1 MHQTATKKIQPM
13 IKGGIK
19 IVKIVKVGDKSFMGF
34 NHISLRAGQ
43 ITLNLMAGS
52 AKHQKGGLFAK
63 YDCLIPNL
71 TTV

>member
-43 ITLNLMAGS
+43 
-52 AKHQKGGLFAK
+52 
-63 YDCLIPNL
+63 
-71 TTV
+71 

>member
-1 MHQTATKKIQPM
+1 M

-34 NHISLRAGQ
+34 NHISLRAGL

-52 AKHQKGGLFAK
+52 AKHTRVG
-63 YDCLIPNL
+63 CLPNMI
-71 TTV
+71 V